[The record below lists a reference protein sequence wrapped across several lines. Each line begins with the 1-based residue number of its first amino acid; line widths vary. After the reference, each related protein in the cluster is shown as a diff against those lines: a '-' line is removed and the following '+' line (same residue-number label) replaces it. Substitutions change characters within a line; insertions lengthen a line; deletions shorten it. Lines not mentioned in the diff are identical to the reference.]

1 MQDGSIHFPSDYQHT
16 ITASKA
22 AKFKRLGSIN
32 VPDDYGIQSKP
43 IDQVNV
49 NNTNPV
55 TSNTQSNL
63 PDSKPG
69 NNSKQDDM
77 IPVGYDSQ
85 HKPIYMTKSQI
96 DSINGNQADSMA
108 NEGGNSFVTGLI
120 SPYKQQEK
128 LSQTNALSP
137 KQNIQDIVNATRNR
151 NFVVPNPEPTK
162 QPFENY
168 ILPAVTTTAERNNL
182 PAIKQNALTPD
193 EIQQYKNLNLPQ
205 TSVTD
210 VNPNEQKLKTIAN
223 AIEDSAL
230 GKGQVGSIMNPL
242 AYYGRNVFNSAKQGI
257 GGLGQIAENIG
268 KNNPEALRGLGN
280 TVLGGVNI
288 AMNLIPAVAGL
299 NVASP
304 ILDELA
310 KNISE
315 KYGANPEKVQGVI
328 NTITPFIFGKY
339 VGAGALLGK
348 GAEGLL
354 DKSGILKN
362 LKPKDQNMIKD
373 IANQLVFFTS
383 AAAGE
388 GLADKFSGSEG
399 ELKSQQK
406 QAVKNDEYINNEL
419 NRQFLNAKRNK
430 KVFDSAELKNYSDQ
444 LQTPEGKAKLD
455 KLYQRTLDHNERT
468 INRNPDAEV
477 IKPGLKGDQNALR
490 KPSAGSVLQRQP
502 EEVGK
507 EGSKRGRMEQ
517 SQQGDEV
524 AGIQDQ
530 QGGQDQTQKEET
542 PGEAAKSQIDAVD
555 TQGKLPDEAK
565 QEEPI
570 PLSKVIE
577 EDKQQKIQ
585 QRKQRSITS
594 KEYSD
599 LKDKVKD
606 SLKNILDLPGQTSI
620 PEVKNID
627 PEAEI
632 LKSLEPQRKQL
643 ESQYGKLEDLSQT
656 ELQNLQNKQPEK
668 VAKQPLQQTETSYR
682 GQHQIKE
689 SATTADNL
697 LKAAPKDLFEHIND
711 YYDLSEKPA
720 KESYRILKQIQ
731 GKPDAE
737 VTIYRAVPKGIDKI
751 NEGDWVSLSK
761 TYAKEHGTDPSNPT
775 KDMPIISQK
784 VKAKDIGW
792 DGNDI
797 NEFSYNPKGELSGKV
812 NQPEGSET
820 PIKANQE
827 TTSEGQSKPQ
837 VKQTSETLTKE
848 NQSQVDKSKGNVN
861 TNIDNNK
868 SAAMGMFDRGKK
880 DNEVLTALGMDKT
893 PENVKQI
900 SDWRKE
906 SEKANGDIVPEN
918 KQPTDINGMLNQPE
932 NQPVNQPIE
941 NIEQLPAEIPKESQI
956 SRRGKR
962 SRVQFYEVSPDK
974 INVDLGT
981 MQNRSKDYDETTYN
995 SIRQDVKNG
1004 NFDLANIPPVMVYKD
1019 GDGKLWTLNHSR
1031 LKAYQDEKAAG
1042 NKDFST
1048 IPVQEIKAN
1057 SLEEAGKLAREKT
1070 NIGAKE
1076 TPIER
1081 AKLYRKDREDGLSEN
1096 KIIQKAKQNEG
1107 KNSNHVLN
1115 ISHLNPKG
1123 DTINAYNQVGE
1134 NVSGGSV
1141 VRDIADYIGQ
1151 ARSNYPQLTDAH
1163 ENELFKWL
1171 YDDGQISKF
1180 NSKLK
1185 FLDNIDAFVN
1195 HASFEPNKPIGV
1207 GTNKVVRGSNT
1218 IEIDNQLND
1227 ARKRRADIEKERKD
1241 FEAGKALLPFGLT
1254 PESYLSELT
1263 KKIANID
1270 NTILD
1275 LTKDRRKAVEADK
1288 LQDDL
1293 FSQISEEMP
1302 NERAEEIISQRPVG
1316 ELQEFTKDIESKAKT
1331 PDRISTPEITDAI
1344 KKSDE
1349 LIGKLPEEKTPETGT
1364 PRANNPNDQIL
1375 KQELDFNEG
1384 RSDHQKLQ
1392 DRKKHL
1398 ELAKE
1403 ELSKIPEDKISDY
1416 YNKYGKSPRKAIA
1429 DIDAE
1434 IKSIDKTTQ
1443 NQRAKES
1450 QLDIFG
1456 STKQNQESLFQ
1467 KEHNH
1472 TKTFYEGLTEKGKKN
1487 FIDEISKG
1495 VNSEWLIGQENLSK
1509 EQAAGLTDLIKKSI
1523 LYDPKTA
1530 DITTAWEESLHAS
1543 MVTLAKPFLAK
1554 SLLRENG
1561 WDGKGDIW
1569 DVKSNQSLRES
1580 HETLAKKYIEWRD
1593 KQENDHT
1600 DPKTRTERLFQS
1612 LRELWAKTA
1621 SYLNRIG
1628 FTSQAGYF
1636 YDLAKGKL
1644 REQAEKISNIDYAKE
1659 IVNSQTNFGKSIDE
1673 SLKGKLNQPTKV
1685 ADTPEILIRLG
1696 AKQLPI
1702 MISPRVIEKSL
1713 ISKHDL
1719 TPELLKDLPVEL
1731 HDPIMVFDSA
1741 TVPNSFVIMTELR
1754 SPTGNIVAA
1763 IHLNEHEQNH
1773 IVNRIGSVY
1782 GKDRDGAFIDWI
1794 KKGLLRY
1801 INKNKSQIWLRSRGL
1816 QLPKEVTEPDLSK
1829 PDWRSAGLQLPME
1842 TTKFSDRN
1850 VLTENDFVNSK
1861 LKQQLLQGLPGEKK
1875 LVEYKNE
1882 PKDEIEKSLLK
1893 AYNGFDNSLPSQ
1905 EKIISQIDTTKQ
1917 WSRQTQYE
1925 ETKRVLGSFLSD
1937 YVKRNDGE
1945 LISDYIRRAL
1955 KAKPEL
1961 QETYDYLRTK
1971 LYEAVKERQ
1980 KDENFLSDYKGN
1992 AEGKKIGSENTIQ
2005 GKEENRII
2013 SEESYLKAK
2022 NNLRKN
2028 LAKLNA
2034 GIDPTN
2040 LKDLATIGAYHVEG
2054 GLRNF
2059 TDWGKKMI
2067 EDFGDRITPHL
2078 LDIWRQTKKDYPHL
2092 FGIKPKGEFGTIYSE
2107 YSDKPNEAIEHLLKV
2122 KEGEVPGALHH
2133 KDIGKIDLIW
2143 GKEGKGKD
2151 DGYGLAKIAK
2161 YHPEVLGDM
2170 QNILDKMSIKSKTEN
2185 RIRLE
2190 SPDHEASIRL
2200 NRDGKEK
2207 TWLLTAYEKKA
2218 GGTTNVS
2225 GAGKSFSADRTSP
2238 LSNTNIKNNYEEAKN
2253 NAAVNILQKWIGK
2266 DTPMKAEYSKV
2277 LSKLKNGEA
2286 LSDVQQRFVDRI
2298 TKNLPEV
2305 KSIGEKG
2312 QPEQSGVLSSEVKAN
2327 KSEEPAE
2334 DQSISGIS
2342 QRVREARADLTKVPA
2357 TERGIGWSGAE
2368 ALQRGRDLLRRGETA
2383 EGVID
2388 EFKKSGKIS
2397 DDGMAIVR
2405 ARNSELQKATNE
2417 VGDAFGVNSKEYKDA
2432 LKKENDFLDNIK
2444 PMQTQSSRIFTAQ
2457 QGGEDIDT
2465 GTYTGLVRAFTAEN
2479 KTGPTEAQSK
2489 RLKELATENK
2499 YLNDR
2504 INESEAKA
2512 QEYIRKYSEA
2522 LDRRKNKEPS
2532 KSIKIASK
2540 ELADK
2545 IRNNA
2550 KIHKPGIFY
2559 SATPASLA
2567 WDLGV
2572 EAVAQTIEKG
2582 GALAD
2587 AIQRGVEKVKETD
2600 WYKSLAIDK
2609 KNEAE
2614 KQFRLWHE
2622 NETKTKVDL
2631 ADLQKQFVDKK
2642 DFNFT
2647 PQQRKQVW
2655 QYAKDNYID
2664 KGQGNFQDMVSGISK
2679 DLGLSPE
2686 QVRRIIAEPKTIR
2699 DITDAT
2705 YKLRN
2710 ERQKAVTK
2718 AKIYIRG
2725 ANTPAYIRLVKNIP
2739 NAMFGWFTFGHGTVF
2754 GVTHAGMEMF
2764 KPTQWATYFPA
2775 FLKQFKF
2782 AYGNTAVYEKAM
2794 TDLKDDPNFIMWK
2807 RTGLAVDPERIYDDY
2822 RLGDKYFGKV
2832 GLTGERGFNAWKIYR
2847 LEIANKLWGQAS
2859 EIEKQDPN
2867 TAKYIADF
2875 VNHSTGTSNIIIPNK
2890 LNTAFFAPRLEASR
2904 WARIFVEPAKALKT
2918 FIDWDK
2924 ASAADKFQAKLIARK
2939 GGEMLATYSALLAA
2953 NQAILNLSG
2962 SNQSINFTN
2971 PMKTDWMR
2979 FKVGGKVIDVSGGML
2994 STTTFLAR
3002 LLEASIAPEKDIN
3015 KLTRG
3020 AGRSDLIIS
3029 NLGKYARGKL
3039 SPFGGTAYSMLTR
3052 HDYAGNTLPPFDDKP
3067 LYKDAKHL
3075 SWGEY
3080 LGTQMVPIP
3089 ISEGVNDVMQT
3100 MKNRGMSSPQI
3111 ETILNGIFISA
3122 VAGGTGAR
3130 VRDEYKPTS
3139 KTITAR
3145 SRTITARSRRRIER

>member
-1 MQDGSIHFPSDYQHT
+1 
-16 ITASKA
+16 
-22 AKFKRLGSIN
+22 
-32 VPDDYGIQSKP
+32 
-43 IDQVNV
+43 
-49 NNTNPV
+49 
-55 TSNTQSNL
+55 
-63 PDSKPG
+63 
-69 NNSKQDDM
+69 
-77 IPVGYDSQ
+77 
-85 HKPIYMTKSQI
+85 
-96 DSINGNQADSMA
+96 
-108 NEGGNSFVTGLI
+108 
-120 SPYKQQEK
+120 
-128 LSQTNALSP
+128 
-137 KQNIQDIVNATRNR
+137 
-151 NFVVPNPEPTK
+151 
-162 QPFENY
+162 
-168 ILPAVTTTAERNNL
+168 
-182 PAIKQNALTPD
+182 
-193 EIQQYKNLNLPQ
+193 
-205 TSVTD
+205 
-210 VNPNEQKLKTIAN
+210 
-223 AIEDSAL
+223 
-230 GKGQVGSIMNPL
+230 
-242 AYYGRNVFNSAKQGI
+242 
-257 GGLGQIAENIG
+257 
-268 KNNPEALRGLGN
+268 
-280 TVLGGVNI
+280 
-288 AMNLIPAVAGL
+288 
-299 NVASP
+299 
-304 ILDELA
+304 
-310 KNISE
+310 
-315 KYGANPEKVQGVI
+315 
-328 NTITPFIFGKY
+328 
-339 VGAGALLGK
+339 
-348 GAEGLL
+348 
-354 DKSGILKN
+354 
-362 LKPKDQNMIKD
+362 
-373 IANQLVFFTS
+373 
-383 AAAGE
+383 
-388 GLADKFSGSEG
+388 
-399 ELKSQQK
+399 
-406 QAVKNDEYINNEL
+406 
-419 NRQFLNAKRNK
+419 
-430 KVFDSAELKNYSDQ
+430 
-444 LQTPEGKAKLD
+444 
-455 KLYQRTLDHNERT
+455 
-468 INRNPDAEV
+468 
-477 IKPGLKGDQNALR
+477 
-490 KPSAGSVLQRQP
+490 
-502 EEVGK
+502 
-507 EGSKRGRMEQ
+507 
-517 SQQGDEV
+517 
-524 AGIQDQ
+524 
-530 QGGQDQTQKEET
+530 
-542 PGEAAKSQIDAVD
+542 
-555 TQGKLPDEAK
+555 
-565 QEEPI
+565 
-570 PLSKVIE
+570 
-577 EDKQQKIQ
+577 
-585 QRKQRSITS
+585 
-594 KEYSD
+594 
-599 LKDKVKD
+599 
-606 SLKNILDLPGQTSI
+606 
-620 PEVKNID
+620 
-627 PEAEI
+627 
-632 LKSLEPQRKQL
+632 
-643 ESQYGKLEDLSQT
+643 
-656 ELQNLQNKQPEK
+656 
-668 VAKQPLQQTETSYR
+668 
-682 GQHQIKE
+682 
-689 SATTADNL
+689 
-697 LKAAPKDLFEHIND
+697 
-711 YYDLSEKPA
+711 
-720 KESYRILKQIQ
+720 
-731 GKPDAE
+731 
-737 VTIYRAVPKGIDKI
+737 
-751 NEGDWVSLSK
+751 
-761 TYAKEHGTDPSNPT
+761 
-775 KDMPIISQK
+775 
-784 VKAKDIGW
+784 
-792 DGNDI
+792 
-797 NEFSYNPKGELSGKV
+797 
-812 NQPEGSET
+812 
-820 PIKANQE
+820 
-827 TTSEGQSKPQ
+827 
-837 VKQTSETLTKE
+837 
-848 NQSQVDKSKGNVN
+848 
-861 TNIDNNK
+861 
-868 SAAMGMFDRGKK
+868 
-880 DNEVLTALGMDKT
+880 
-893 PENVKQI
+893 
-900 SDWRKE
+900 
-906 SEKANGDIVPEN
+906 
-918 KQPTDINGMLNQPE
+918 
-932 NQPVNQPIE
+932 
-941 NIEQLPAEIPKESQI
+941 LPAEIPKESQI
-956 SRRGKR
+956 SRGGKR

-1316 ELQEFTKDIESKAKT
+1316 EFQEFTKDIESKAKT

-1673 SLKGKLNQPTKV
+1673 SLKGKL
-1685 ADTPEILIRLG
+1685 
-1696 AKQLPI
+1696 
-1702 MISPRVIEKSL
+1702 
-1713 ISKHDL
+1713 
-1719 TPELLKDLPVEL
+1719 
-1731 HDPIMVFDSA
+1731 
-1741 TVPNSFVIMTELR
+1741 
-1754 SPTGNIVAA
+1754 
-1763 IHLNEHEQNH
+1763 
-1773 IVNRIGSVY
+1773 
-1782 GKDRDGAFIDWI
+1782 
-1794 KKGLLRY
+1794 
-1801 INKNKSQIWLRSRGL
+1801 
-1816 QLPKEVTEPDLSK
+1816 
-1829 PDWRSAGLQLPME
+1829 
-1842 TTKFSDRN
+1842 
-1850 VLTENDFVNSK
+1850 
-1861 LKQQLLQGLPGEKK
+1861 KQQLLQGLPGEKK

-1961 QETYDYLRTK
+1961 QGTYDYLRTK

-2059 TDWGKKMI
+2059 ADWGKKMI
-2067 EDFGDRITPHL
+2067 EDLGDRITPYL
-2078 LDIWRQTKKDYPHL
+2078 LDIWRKTKKDYPHL
-2092 FGIKPKGEFGTIYSE
+2092 FSSSE
-2107 YSDKPNEAIEHLLKV
+2107 SL
-2122 KEGEVPGALHH
+2122 
-2133 KDIGKIDLIW
+2133 
-2143 GKEGKGKD
+2143 
-2151 DGYGLAKIAK
+2151 
-2161 YHPEVLGDM
+2161 
-2170 QNILDKMSIKSKTEN
+2170 
-2185 RIRLE
+2185 
-2190 SPDHEASIRL
+2190 
-2200 NRDGKEK
+2200 
-2207 TWLLTAYEKKA
+2207 EKK
-2218 GGTTNVS
+2218 TTLPDANKENSLDEV
-2225 GAGKSFSADRTSP
+2225 
-2238 LSNTNIKNNYEEAKN
+2238 KN

-2522 LDRRKNKEPS
+2522 LDRRENKEPS

-2710 ERQKAVTK
+2710 ERQKAVTQ

-2875 VNHSTGTSNIIIPNK
+2875 VNHSTGTSNIIIPDK

-2953 NQAILNLSG
+2953 NQAMLSLSG
-2962 SNQSINFTN
+2962 SSQSINFTN

-2979 FKVGGKVIDVSGGML
+2979 FKAGGKVIDVSGGML

-3080 LGTQMVPIP
+3080 LGTQMMPIP

-3139 KTITAR
+3139 STITAR